1 MFHFFA
7 FKRERSPDQPITT
20 FERGPHRILSK
31 YEINGI
37 NNSATVLSVNNPGCH
52 EDMTDIGRG
61 VCNKGCYEQTIKG
74 FYHLFLGLAP
84 NKA

>member
-1 MFHFFA
+1 MFHFFT
-7 FKRERSPDQPITT
+7 FERECSPDQPVTT
-20 FERGPHRILSK
+20 FECGPHHILSK

-37 NNSATVLSVNNPGCH
+37 NNSAMILSVNNPDCH

-74 FYHLFLGLAP
+74 FSHLFLGMVP

>member
-1 MFHFFA
+1 MFEH
-7 FKRERSPDQPITT
+7 ERSPDQPVTT
-20 FERGPHRILSK
+20 FEHGPHRVLSK

-37 NNSATVLSVNNPGCH
+37 NNSATILSVDNPDCH

-74 FYHLFLGLAP
+74 FSRPFLGMAP